1 MEQHPPDVTHVH
13 LMVAIETMKETVGQ
27 LKKEVQT
34 LNSNHEKQLERLTRA
49 EIRIAQGMILA
60 VVVSFALPLL
70 INATDPKLQFG
81 GTQTTQPRP

>member
-1 MEQHPPDVTHVH
+1 MEQHQPDVTHVH

-34 LNSNHEKQLERLTRA
+34 LNNNHEKQLERLTRA
-49 EIRIAQGMILA
+49 EIRIAQGMIIA

-70 INATDPKLQFG
+70 INAVDPQLRFG
-81 GTQTTQPRP
+81 SPPTHTQP